1 MCQAPNSS
9 PPKLYEPI
17 DCPNHCKVYDFSDE
31 EFEVQNNGTFVI
43 NTTEV
48 QSCVC
53 HFWNDLRYWKYLLI
67 FKNFQNLKN
76 LHQHNYCLSYECI
89 DSEKWG
95 IRASACLCPTQDEL
109 NKINKTIDSSIPR
122 CCGSTPRYNTN
133 CEKDTIDI
141 VHLNAERCDEVISF
155 TVDGSKIKFKDEEIP
170 VDSSNICV
178 GPTLGKAGLK
188 MVLFN
193 CNPPCNGKVPCIR

>member
-1 MCQAPNSS
+1 M
-9 PPKLYEPI
+9 
-17 DCPNHCKVYDFSDE
+17 
-31 EFEVQNNGTFVI
+31 
-43 NTTEV
+43 
-48 QSCVC
+48 
-53 HFWNDLRYWKYLLI
+53 I

-95 IRASACLCPTQDEL
+95 IRASVCLCPTQDEL

-122 CCGSTPRYNTN
+122 CCRSTPRYNKN
-133 CEKDTIDI
+133 CDTDTID
-141 VHLNAERCDEVISF
+141 VVLLDADRCDEVISF
-155 TVDGSKIKFKDEEIP
+155 TVNGSKIKFKDEEIP

-178 GPTLGKAGLK
+178 GPTLGKVGLK

-193 CNPPCNGKVPCIR
+193 CNPPCDGKVPCIRYVTIFK